1 MQRRVDPAESRT
13 FKDAQ
18 QASRGDSER
27 GRLLVVGIG
36 ASAGGLEAFER
47 FLSQTRPDSGLA
59 YVFVQHLDPE
69 HESLLVEILARS
81 TSMPVEFAKDGQQI
95 EGDHVFV
102 GPPGARLLVEGGRLR
117 LGPPAPKG
125 NATAINDFLT
135 SLADDQHENA
145 VGIVLSGTGSDG
157 ALGIR
162 AIRDRGGTTF
172 AQAPQDACSD
182 GMPQAAIATGSVFR
196 VLPAPAIP
204 AALAELLEE
213 RRQHPPGSTPEEAEG
228 LLRAFER
235 LATTTGRDFSRYKRN
250 TILRRLRRRMVATS
264 RSTIRDYTA
273 LLDSDPDEIQRLA
286 DDLMINVTSFFRD
299 GEPFDILERVAIPEI
314 LGRRPTDGARA
325 WVAGCSSGEEAY
337 SLAMLFREQ
346 VRVMAQPPSVQI
358 FATDIDEAALAE
370 ARRGRYTP
378 IVERQVT
385 PARLAQFFIQ
395 RGDSYTVTKEIRDL
409 CIFTAHDL
417 LKDPPFSRIDL
428 MSCRNLL
435 IYLEPVLQKRVLE
448 LAHYALRPGGFLVLG
463 KAETT
468 ESYNPDLFEAV
479 DATERVFRRREGRR
493 RPSIHFFPGST
504 GRPMPL
510 ETPPVVRPRGHAVR
524 AAADRSRDI
533 VLEDYAPAS
542 VVVDRG
548 GEIRYYWG
556 SDLALYL
563 PLQAGPPATNLLQ
576 LVRPELRLVLEAALI
591 ESARKAK
598 LVTDEQLVMTV
609 EGSERRLNLIVR
621 PLPAGEQGPDELF
634 LVVFQKLENP
644 LPAGGDPLD
653 APTLE
658 RYRRL
663 EIDLDKARARLGST
677 TEELENANEALR
689 DSNEQLHSLN
699 EELHSSNEELQTS
712 QEELQSVN
720 EELNTVNA
728 ELSKKVEE
736 LELLYGDLHNFFRS
750 TEIATLFVDRE
761 LRIARFT
768 PSTTSVFRL
777 VESDIGRHLSDF
789 AARFDD
795 DEVPVEVEQVL
806 RTLEPIER
814 MVRTDDQ
821 SRWFLMRIHPYRT
834 PSNGIAGVVLSFVDV
849 TQLKRAEAALR
860 EAIVERQRVERAL
873 QDADRRKDEFLA
885 VLSHE
890 LRNPL
895 APIRNSLHILK
906 YSDTGG
912 EAFQRAEAII
922 ERQVGHLAR
931 LVDDLLDVTR
941 VARGKLELERQR
953 LDLRGLVQR
962 TTEDH
967 ATLFAARTVGLDILL
982 PEGAVWIDGDPTR
995 MAQIVGNL
1003 LQNAAKF
1010 TPSLGRVNVSLV
1022 VVNGHA
1028 ELRFRDTGVGIDPTM
1043 LPRLFQPFS
1052 QAEPT
1057 LARSQGGLGLGL
1069 ALVKGLV
1076 DSHGGTVEVFS
1087 AGKGAGTEFLVRLPV
1102 VSPPSPVHRA
1112 PNIAPP
1118 VPRRVLIIDDNID
1131 GAESLRDLLELD
1143 GHTVDVALDGTR
1155 GLEKVGVFRPDVIL
1169 CDIGLPGTDG
1179 YQLAAALK
1187 ADAALGSA
1195 FLVAMTGYALPED
1208 KRRALDAGFDAHL
1221 AKPTTIDLLRKAIS
1235 ENGRAGGRGRLS

>member
-1 MQRRVDPAESRT
+1 MLDPAEPRT

-18 QASRGDSER
+18 QAYGGYPER

-47 FLSQTRPDSGLA
+47 FLGQTRPDSGLA

-102 GPPGARLLVEGGRLR
+102 GPPGARLLIEGGRLH
-117 LGPPAPKG
+117 LGPLTPKG
-125 NATAINDFLT
+125 NAITIDAFLT
-135 SLADDQHENA
+135 SLANDQHENA

-162 AIRDRGGTTF
+162 AIRDRGGMTF
-172 AQAPQDACSD
+172 AQAPQDARSD
-182 GMPQAAIATGSVFR
+182 GMPQAAIATGSVSR

-204 AALAELLEE
+204 AALAELLDE
-213 RRQHPPGSTPEEAEG
+213 RRQHPPGSTREEAEG
-228 LLRAFER
+228 LREAFER

-264 RSTIRDYTA
+264 KATLRDYTA

-346 VRVMAQPPSVQI
+346 VRPMAQPPSIQI

-468 ESYNPDLFEAV
+468 ESHNPDLFEAV

-493 RPSIHFFPGST
+493 RPSIHFFPGSA
-504 GRPMPL
+504 GRAMPL
-510 ETPPVVRPRGHAVR
+510 ETPPLVRPRGHAVR

-563 PLQAGPPATNLLQ
+563 PLQAGPPATNLVQ
-576 LVRPELRLVLEAALI
+576 LVRPELRLALEAALL
-591 ESARKAK
+591 ESARQGK
-598 LVTDEQLVMTV
+598 LVTDEQLVMAV
-609 EGSERRLNLIVR
+609 EGTERRLNLIVR
-621 PLPAGEQGPDELF
+621 PLSAGEQGPDELF
-634 LVVFQKLENP
+634 LVIFQKLENP

-653 APTLE
+653 MPTLA

-663 EIDLDKARARLGST
+663 EIDLEKARARLGST
-677 TEELENANEALR
+677 TEELENTNEALR

-728 ELSKKVEE
+728 ELNKKVEE

-821 SRWFLMRIHPYRT
+821 SRWFLMRIHPYHT

-873 QDADRRKDEFLA
+873 QEADRRKDEFLA

-906 YSDTGG
+906 HSGTGG
-912 EAFQRAEAII
+912 EAFQRAQAII

-941 VARGKLELERQR
+941 VARGKLELESER

-967 ATLFAARTVGLDILL
+967 ATLFAARTVRLDVFL
-982 PEGAVWIDGDPTR
+982 PEGEVWIDGDPTR
-995 MAQIVGNL
+995 MAQVVGNL

-1010 TPSLGRVNVSLV
+1010 TPSLGRVNVSLAV
-1022 VVNGHA
+1022 VDGRA
-1028 ELRFRDTGVGIDPTM
+1028 ELRFRDTGVGIEPTM
-1043 LPRLFQPFS
+1043 LARLFQPFS

-1087 AGKGAGTEFLVRLPV
+1087 AGKDAGTEFLVRLPV
-1102 VSPPSPVHRA
+1102 VSPPVPVHRA
-1112 PNIAPP
+1112 SHIALP

-1143 GHTVDVALDGTR
+1143 GHTVDVALDGMR

-1169 CDIGLPGTDG
+1169 CDIGLPGVDG

-1187 ADAALGSA
+1187 ANAALGGA

-1221 AKPTTIDLLRKAIS
+1221 PKPMTVDLLRKAIS
-1235 ENGRAGGRGRLS
+1235 EASRAGNMGSLQ